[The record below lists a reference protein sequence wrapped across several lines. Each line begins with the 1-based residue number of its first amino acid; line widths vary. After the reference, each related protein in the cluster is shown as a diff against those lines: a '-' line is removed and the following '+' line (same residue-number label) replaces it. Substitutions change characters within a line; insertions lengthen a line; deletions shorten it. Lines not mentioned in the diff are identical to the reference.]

1 MQIVRAK
8 KGDVKEISRCRRE
21 SIQRLNSGD
30 YSLENLEVLLLNSTV
45 KGVLEELRDEEVF
58 CLMNGKKIAGTVSL
72 DRNQISGIYVSPE
85 FSSQGYG
92 QKLLEFMEEHA
103 KKKGFSDVYVYSTIS
118 AREFYSHNGYALE
131 GYALS
136 VPSDKPTLFIYM
148 RKELR

>member
-21 SIQRLNSGD
+21 SIERLNSRD

-45 KGVLEELRDEEVF
+45 NGVLEELREDDVF
-58 CLMNGKKIAGTVSL
+58 CLMSGKKVVGTVSL
-72 DRNQISGIYVSPE
+72 DGNQISGIYVAPG
-85 FSSQGYG
+85 FSGQGYG
-92 QKLLEFMEEHA
+92 QKLLEFMEEYA
-103 KKKGFSDVYVYSTIS
+103 RKKGFFEVYVYSTIS
-118 AREFYSHNGYALE
+118 ARDFYTHNGYSAE

-148 RKELR
+148 RKKF